1 MRHVGPVNRRGG
13 PADNFEVLAP
23 ELLDLSAQ
31 REARAIAAIADLF
44 ERLIRDASC
53 LTSRPPQRS
62 PLGPKEEP

>member
-13 PADNFEVLAP
+13 TADNFEVLTP
-23 ELLDLSAQ
+23 ELLDLPTQ

-44 ERLIRDASC
+44 ERLIRDGGC

>member
-13 PADNFEVLAP
+13 TADNFEVLAP
-23 ELLDLSAQ
+23 ELLDLPAE

-44 ERLIRDASC
+44 EGLIRDGGC